1 MRVPIPEAALGL
13 LKRSFAGW
21 SDDGAASMGAALAF
35 YTLLSMAPLIVLV
48 IAMAGIIIGADE
60 AQRLMMAQ
68 LSGLVGEGG
77 AAAIGSLLDAAGKRG
92 DGLIATLVSMVTLLL
107 GATTVFAELKTD
119 LDRIW
124 KVKARKSRGIWDFI
138 STRVLSFGLVVA
150 IGFLLLVSLV
160 VTAAL
165 SFVGSFLGGGEILL
179 YVLEFAGSMVVM
191 TGLFAT
197 TYKVLPSERIAWRD
211 VWVGAAVTALL
222 FWIGKLL
229 IGLYLGRSATAS
241 SFGAAGTLVVTIVWV
256 YYSAQI
262 FFLGA
267 EFTRH
272 YALSHEGARALPAAA
287 NSEFIA
293 ADDDLV
299 KRAREIVKGRDPT
312 VKPL

>member
-1 MRVPIPEAALGL
+1 MRTPFPDTALRL

-21 SDDGAASMGAALAF
+21 TEDGAASMGAALAF
-35 YTLLSMAPLIVLV
+35 YSLLSMAPLVVLV
-48 IAMAGIIIGADE
+48 IALAGLIIGADE

-77 AAAIGSLLDAAGKRG
+77 ATAIKSLLDAAGKRG
-92 DGLIATLVSMVTLLL
+92 DGLIATLVSMGTLLL

-124 KVKARKSRGIWDFI
+124 KVKARKSRGLWDFI
-138 STRVLSFGLVVA
+138 RTRVLSFGLVVA

-160 VTAAL
+160 VTATL
-165 SFVGSFLGGGEILL
+165 SYIGTFLGGGKVLL
-179 YVLEFAGSMVVM
+179 YILEFVGSMVVM

-197 TYKVLPSERIAWRD
+197 TYKVLPSEGIAWRD

-229 IGLYLGRSATAS
+229 IGLYLGHSATAS

-272 YALSHEGARALPAAA
+272 FSLSHGAQAIGPAA
-287 NSEFIA
+287 NSEFLPA
-293 ADDDLV
+293 EADLV
-299 KRAREIVKGRDPT
+299 DRARGIVLGQDPT
-312 VKPL
+312 VTPR